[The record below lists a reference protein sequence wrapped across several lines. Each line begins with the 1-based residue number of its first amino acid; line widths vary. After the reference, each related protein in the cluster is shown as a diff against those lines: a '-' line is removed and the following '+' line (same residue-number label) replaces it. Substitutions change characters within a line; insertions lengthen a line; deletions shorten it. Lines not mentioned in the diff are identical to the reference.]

1 MYVCMYVCMYVSM
14 YVSMY
19 VCMYVCMYVSMYVCI
34 ALVLIV
40 GKYFDN
46 SAPSEVSANARDDTL
61 ALQLWQESERLTGI
75 KYNLL

>member
-1 MYVCMYVCMYVSM
+1 MYVCLYVCICIFMYVY
-14 YVSMY
+14 
-19 VCMYVCMYVSMYVCI
+19 MYVSMYVCI
-34 ALVLIV
+34 ALTLIV

-46 SAPSEVSANARDDTL
+46 SAPSEVSANARDDAL

>member
-1 MYVCMYVCMYVSM
+1 VDTYVDYRT
-14 YVSMY
+14 
-19 VCMYVCMYVSMYVCI
+19 I
-34 ALVLIV
+34 ALTLIV

-46 SAPSEVSANARDDTL
+46 SAPSEVSANARDDAL

>member
-1 MYVCMYVCMYVSM
+1 MCVFVYVDTYVDYRT
-14 YVSMY
+14 
-19 VCMYVCMYVSMYVCI
+19 I
-34 ALVLIV
+34 ALTLIV

-46 SAPSEVSANARDDTL
+46 SAPSEVSANARDDAL

>member
-1 MYVCMYVCMYVSM
+1 MYVCMYVCMCVFVYVDT
-14 YVSMY
+14 YVDY
-19 VCMYVCMYVSMYVCI
+19 RTI
-34 ALVLIV
+34 ALTLIV

-46 SAPSEVSANARDDTL
+46 SAPSEVSANARDDAL